1 MSAGTMAIGV
11 VVAVGANAAIEV
23 SDLPGCLFLRA
34 DHGHFQMRRTTIA
47 ALSDGDTKSHCLC
60 RFAGSF

>member
-1 MSAGTMAIGV
+1 MAIGV

-23 SDLPGCLFLRA
+23 SDPPGCLFLRDA

-47 ALSDGDTKSHCLC
+47 ALSDGDTRSHCLY

>member
-1 MSAGTMAIGV
+1 MAIGV

-23 SDLPGCLFLRA
+23 SDPPGCHFLRAA

-47 ALSDGDTKSHCLC
+47 ALSDGDTRSHCLC